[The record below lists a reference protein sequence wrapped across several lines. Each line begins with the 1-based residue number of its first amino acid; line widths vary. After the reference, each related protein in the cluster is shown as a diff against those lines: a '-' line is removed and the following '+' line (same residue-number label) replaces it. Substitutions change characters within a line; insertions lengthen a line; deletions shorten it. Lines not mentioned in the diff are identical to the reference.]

1 MKLNL
6 VQLLLHRI
14 KSIFENPIPGG
25 IRQQTFGSNLES
37 WKHVKTKFKGEMKG
51 GWSRV
56 AAVLAVLQLWSSFKY
71 LQQEYIVLLK
81 HEV

>member
-56 AAVLAVLQLWSSFKY
+56 VAVLAVLQLWSSFKY